1 MNYAGIDYHK
11 RYSVVC
17 IIDATGNILHE
28 ERIEH
33 GFPERFAAL
42 LGAYAPLEV
51 AFEATMNW
59 SWLYELLEVT
69 AGIKRIVMA
78 NPLHV
83 RLISAAK
90 RGVSPNNKQ

>member
-69 AGIKRIVMA
+69 AIGVQRHSVLENMIKTEGINGKTGSEIWR
-78 NPLHV
+78 
-83 RLISAAK
+83 
-90 RGVSPNNKQ
+90 

>member
-17 IIDATGNILHE
+17 ILDATGNILHE

-33 GFPERFAAL
+33 GFPERFNTL
-42 LGAYAPLEV
+42 LGVHALLEV

-59 SWLYELLEVT
+59 KKVFCIASSQTIGPNVPISSTRQSFPPMSEYIRDSTT
-69 AGIKRIVMA
+69 A
-78 NPLHV
+78 
-83 RLISAAK
+83 
-90 RGVSPNNKQ
+90 

>member
-17 IIDATGNILHE
+17 IIDVRVMGNILHE

-42 LGAYAPLEV
+42 LNAHAPVEV
-51 AFEATMNW
+51 TFEATMNW

-69 AGIKRIVMA
+69 NGIKRVAIQ
-78 NPLHV
+78 
-83 RLISAAK
+83 SAPT
-90 RGVSPNNKQ
+90 RV